1 MCVHF
6 IVVAIAASD
15 INQIKLIIKFD
26 LIDIRGCYGHRPL
39 MEETTAGGLGTE
51 PPVGIR
57 DKAPD
62 EGVVEALS
70 IISTCFVIPE
80 QII

>member
-1 MCVHF
+1 
-6 IVVAIAASD
+6 
-15 INQIKLIIKFD
+15 
-26 LIDIRGCYGHRPL
+26 